1 MKKENVVVSKSYE
14 FAKNVVKL
22 SQNLNANRNFV
33 LANQILKSGTSVA
46 ANIREGTAAQSRKDF
61 IHKMS
66 ISLKE
71 ARESAFWIDLLTD
84 TEIIDLKTGSRLNAQ
99 FIEIIKILTATLNT
113 AKRNDRSVKQRAPIF
128 IIYDF

>member
-14 FAKNVVKL
+14 FAKSVVNL
-22 SQNLNANRNFV
+22 SQKLNANRNFV

-71 ARESAFWIDLLTD
+71 AHESAFWIDLLTD

-99 FIEIIKILTATLNT
+99 CIEIIKILTATLNT
-113 AKRNDRSVKQRAPIF
+113 AKRNDRSVK
-128 IIYDF
+128 